1 MTQPLVFLTMPR
13 AGREARCFAATEH
26 FWLPGTTPHRHHPHA
41 TSSLPM
47 TFDQAW
53 CEALNNRQAEYNEE
67 VDAEVKAAAPPE
79 FRRTM
84 VRHRLGVVPLA
95 GYTHFAMIH
104 DDIVPLVKNWLDVLL
119 TVMDEHDADVVS
131 AVSPIKDDKGLTTTG
146 YDTPGNPLGV
156 RRLTM
161 REVFDLPE
169 TFTDP
174 YLVVNTGLFVVKLGA
189 WCRETWFQQCHG
201 VVEMASGQL
210 SPTMISEDWDW
221 SRMVRKAGRK
231 MIATRR
237 VPLYHEHRQY
247 HTEGPWGVWGTDHEY
262 AAWAA
267 AERAAGRGLK
277 AEAYEAVGVPAEAV
291 AGVA

>member
-1 MTQPLVFLTMPR
+1 VDKLVFLTMPR
-13 AGREARCFAATEH
+13 AGREARVFDATRH
-26 FWLPGTTPHRHHPHA
+26 FWHPGKVACEHMPHA

-53 CEALNNRQAEYNEE
+53 CHALNNRQAEYTPEI
-67 VDAEVKAAAPPE
+67 DAEVKAAAPPE
-79 FRRTM
+79 FRRLM
-84 VRHRLGVVPLA
+84 VRYRLGVVPLA

-104 DDIVPLVKNWLDVLL
+104 DDIVPLVPDWLDVLL
-119 TVMDEHDADVVS
+119 AVMDEQDADVVS
-131 AVSPIKDDKGLTTTG
+131 AVSPIKDDKGLTSTG

-161 REVFDLPE
+161 REVFALPE

-174 YLVVNTGLFVVKLGA
+174 YLVVNTGLFVCKLGA

-201 VVEMASGQL
+201 LVEMASGQL

-221 SRMVRKAGRK
+221 SRMVRKAGRR
-231 MIATRR
+231 MVATRR

-247 HTEGPWGVWGTDHEY
+247 HTEGVWGRWERDEDYY
-262 AAWAA
+262 AWL
-267 AERAAGRGLK
+267 EEVK
-277 AEAYEAVGVPAEAV
+277 AQGPVPGPGFEAVGVPAEAV